1 MSTRREGQMARH
13 KWNGP
18 ISKGFV
24 SGCMACD
31 CVREIIRGK
40 VTYFINDTVSEKSP
54 KCEKGG
60 VQG

>member
-1 MSTRREGQMARH
+1 MARH